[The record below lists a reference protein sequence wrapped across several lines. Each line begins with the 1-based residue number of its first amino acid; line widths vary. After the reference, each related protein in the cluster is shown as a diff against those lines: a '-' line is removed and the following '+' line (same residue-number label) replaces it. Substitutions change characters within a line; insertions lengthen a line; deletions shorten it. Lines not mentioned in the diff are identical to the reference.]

1 MRTGSQQLRAIDKR
15 HRWKTLLLAEL
26 QGTPGTVFLL
36 LQERMKPRE
45 QPEPS
50 AGASARAKRKETL
63 LLLSKGGD
71 AFPAHSSRALPI
83 PLHRVVKQQVLLC
96 RCGQLAIRAD
106 KRLRP
111 WSRSCECC
119 CWEQPGAN
127 RASGTPVL
135 ARGAGRRGQPRKA
148 LEMGS
153 NTLPTSKKHHQRI
166 RGLIL
171 VSHAS
176 PPDWQTSPGSRRVP
190 TASPRCHK
198 GTFPITRAG
207 HGLSTIPKD
216 PASPTKGIPIP
227 QSIMSLQRGH
237 TAAEVPRFAS
247 SPTLL
252 HPRGRPKSNRCLGR
266 TQDQHRPPQAAPGAN
281 CSTRPHARSNDC
293 KGRVIAVV

>member
-1 MRTGSQQLRAIDKR
+1 MENAAAGRAAGNTR
-15 HRWKTLLLAEL
+15 N
-26 QGTPGTVFLL
+26 VFFLL

-50 AGASARAKRKETL
+50 AGASARTKRKETL

-135 ARGAGRRGQPRKA
+135 ARGAGRRGQPQKA

-153 NTLPTSKKHHQRI
+153 DTLPMSKKHHQRI

-171 VSHAS
+171 VSRAA

-190 TASPRCHK
+190 AASPRRHK
-198 GTFPITRAG
+198 GTFPITRAS

-216 PASPTKGIPIP
+216 LASPTKGIPIP
-227 QSIMSLQRGH
+227 QSILSLQCGH

-252 HPRGRPKSNRCLGR
+252 HPRGRPESNRCLGR